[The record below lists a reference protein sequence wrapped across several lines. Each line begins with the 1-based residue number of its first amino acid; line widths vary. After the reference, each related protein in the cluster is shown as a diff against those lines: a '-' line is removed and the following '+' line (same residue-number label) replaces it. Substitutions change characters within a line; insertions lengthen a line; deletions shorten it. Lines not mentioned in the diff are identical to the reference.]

1 MRTSSIVITIAALL
15 MGALAA
21 FLAVSWLRSQ
31 SRLAERQPTQTIVVA
46 LSPLGLGTTLSD
58 SNVSEIPWAAGATL
72 PDGAFAT
79 KKALLKD
86 GKRVVM
92 TPIERNEPV
101 LQSRVTAP
109 GQPGSLSSL
118 LTGDKRAVTVSVDDV
133 RGVAGLIR
141 PSDRVDVV
149 LIRSQTGSNARS
161 YSDLILQNVKV
172 LALDQTTGDA
182 VGKPTIAKAVTLEV
196 TPEEAQKVLLAAN
209 IGKLSLTLRQSG
221 NSDVEA
227 STRVSDRDLALGD
240 PDAEKPEKV
249 AVAAPVPQA
258 VPAAA
263 APAAPLSVSLPEK
276 KKAREMATVAIV
288 RGMKREEYTVIQ
300 DEK

>member
-31 SRLAERQPTQTIVVA
+31 SRLADRQPTQTIVVA
-46 LSPLGLGTTLSD
+46 TAPLGLGTTLSD

-209 IGKLSLTLRQSG
+209 IGKLSLMLRQSG

-227 STRVSDRDLALGD
+227 SKRVSDRDLALGD

-249 AVAAPVPQA
+249 AVAAPVPPA
-258 VPAAA
+258 VPAA

-276 KKAREMATVAIV
+276 KKAHEMATVAIV